1 MNRLNL
7 TILGLGTML
16 SISATSIMVLVGG
29 IVGAE
34 LAPNPIWS
42 TLPISLMTVGLALT
56 TIPSAMAMKRVG
68 RRVGFSFSAVV
79 AIGGA
84 LLAAYAVMQH
94 SFALFCQGAL
104 LVGTNSAY
112 VQQYRFAAVE
122 SVEPR
127 LAGRAVSL
135 TLLGGVLAGI
145 LGPEIARRTQGMVPS
160 ALYVGSFVSMAILF
174 VMVLLLMLFFK
185 DVSKTP
191 AEQARDGGTA
201 RPLKKIVLQPI
212 YITALLSGMAAYGV
226 MSFIMTATPV
236 HMHRIAGFSLGNTSL
251 VIQSHIIA
259 MFLPSLFS
267 GYLLD
272 RLGPIRVMLAGLA
285 AITACVLLGAVS
297 VVLVQYWGALVLLGV
312 GWNFLFVG
320 ATVLLTKTYLPP
332 ERYKAQAFNEFTIFS
347 VQAMLSLSAGVMLYR
362 SNWEMLNLVNL
373 PLLLL
378 VLVAIIWVRKRVDQP
393 TPALAAEPVEAATS

>member
-1 MNRLNL
+1 
-7 TILGLGTML
+7 
-16 SISATSIMVLVGG
+16 MVLVGG

-56 TIPSAMAMKRVG
+56 TIPSAMVMKRVG
-68 RRVGFSFSAVV
+68 RRIGFSFSAVV
-79 AIGGA
+79 AICGA
-84 LLAAYAVMQH
+84 LLAAYAVVQH
-94 SFALFCQGAL
+94 NFTLFCLGAL
-104 LVGTNSAY
+104 LMGTNSAY

-122 SVEPR
+122 SVEPS

-135 TLLGGVLAGI
+135 TLLGGVLAGF
-145 LGPEIARRTQGMVPS
+145 LGPEIARRSQDMVSS
-160 ALYVGSFVSMAILF
+160 ALYVGSFLSMAVLF
-174 VMVLLLMLFFK
+174 ALVLLLMLLYK
-185 DVSKTP
+185 DVSKSQR
-191 AEQARDGGTA
+191 EQRMENGAQ
-201 RPLKKIVLQPI
+201 RPLRKIVLQPV

-236 HMHRIAGFSLGNTSL
+236 HMHRLAGFSLGDTSL

-272 RLGPIRVMLAGLA
+272 RLGAIRVMLAGLA

-297 VVLVQYWGALVLLGV
+297 VVLLQYWGALVLLGV

-320 ATVLLTKTYLPP
+320 ATVLLTKSYLPP

-347 VQAMLSLSAGVMLYR
+347 VQALLSLSAGVMLYR
-362 SNWEMLNLVNL
+362 SNWDTLNMSTL

-378 VLVAIIWVRKRVDQP
+378 VLVSILWVRKKVDQP
-393 TPALAAEPVEAATS
+393 IQELTTEGLST

>member
-1 MNRLNL
+1 
-7 TILGLGTML
+7 ML

-34 LAPNPIWS
+34 LAPDPIWS

-68 RRVGFSFSAVV
+68 RRLGFSFSAVV
-79 AIGGA
+79 AICGA
-84 LLAAYAVMQH
+84 LLAAYAVMLH
-94 SFALFCQGAL
+94 SFSLFCLGSL

-145 LGPEIARRTQGMVPS
+145 LGPEIARRSQDMLPS
-160 ALYVGSFVSMAILF
+160 ALYVGSFISMAVLYVLVL
-174 VMVLLLMLFFK
+174 VMMLFFK
-185 DVSKTP
+185 DVSKTS
-191 AEQARDGGTA
+191 AEQLLENGAQ
-201 RPLKKIVLQPI
+201 RPLRKIILQPV
-212 YITALLSGMAAYGV
+212 YITALLSGMAAYGI

-236 HMHRIAGFSLGNTSL
+236 HMHNLSGFSLGDTSL

-272 RLGPIRVMLAGLA
+272 RLGAIRVMLAGLA
-285 AITACVLLGAVS
+285 AITACVLLGVAS
-297 VVLVQYWGALVLLGV
+297 AALVQYWGALVLLGV

-320 ATVLLTKTYLPP
+320 ATVLLTRSYLPP
-332 ERYKAQAFNEFTIFS
+332 ERYKAQAFNEFAIFS

-362 SNWEMLNLVNL
+362 SNWDTLNLSTL

-378 VLVAIIWVRKRVDQP
+378 VLASILLVRKKVEEPSQ
-393 TPALAAEPVEAATS
+393 ALASVEAASS